1 MQIKNSTSIFFFI
14 IFCTF
19 IFSQE
24 INAITLNT
32 VAVCHNE
39 QYQALKCN
47 NTINANAKIN
57 INEINKIYV
66 VANIKNESLKD
77 QVITIRYIFHPSRE
91 NSFAL
96 KDTLYENKSLKP
108 LPKSNR
114 SKIKKGSVFDIKLL
128 VKNSPTYRTF
138 AYKTLDRKMHIGK
151 WQIQLIDHQE
161 NLNFDFKFELVN

>member
-1 MQIKNSTSIFFFI
+1 MQIKNRTSIFFLI

-19 IFSQE
+19 IFSQG

-32 VAVCHNE
+32 VAVCHDKH
-39 QYQALKCN
+39 YQALKCTN
-47 NTINANAKIN
+47 SINANAKIN

-77 QVITIRYIFHPSRE
+77 QVITIRYIFNPSKE
-91 NSFAL
+91 NNFSL
-96 KDTLYENKSLKP
+96 KDSLYENKSLKP

-138 AYKTLDRKMHIGK
+138 AYKTLDRKMHVGK
-151 WQIQLIDHQE
+151 WLIEIHDQNNNMIYSF
-161 NLNFDFKFELVN
+161 NLETIS